1 MGVSTRVVLTEGENT
16 PRAFSTTGFEAI
28 FDEED
33 EEDKGEEDDD
43 DDDDDDEGVG
53 GGISVVALIALK
65 RLSAT
70 APFDGNV
77 SPILGTS

>member
-43 DDDDDDEGVG
+43 DDDDEGVG